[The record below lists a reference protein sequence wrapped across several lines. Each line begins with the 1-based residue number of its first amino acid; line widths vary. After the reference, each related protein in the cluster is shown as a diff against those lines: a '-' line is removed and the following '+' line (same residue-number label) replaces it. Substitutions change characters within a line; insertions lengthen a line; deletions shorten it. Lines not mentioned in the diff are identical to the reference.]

1 MALFVSAGSAI
12 DEGSRGVS
20 IGSFGSNESTDGLA
34 GSMMGGLVK
43 PRSGGSL
50 GGLGLGK
57 SSGGL
62 AGSSKSTVLSGGL
75 DGSSNSAAS

>member
-1 MALFVSAGSAI
+1 MALFGSAGSAI
-12 DEGSRGVS
+12 DEGSRGVL

-43 PRSGGSL
+43 PWSGGSL

-62 AGSSKSTVLSGGL
+62 A
-75 DGSSNSAAS
+75 AAARN

>member
-43 PRSGGSL
+43 PGASFSRPFSIH
-50 GGLGLGK
+50 GLCRL
-57 SSGGL
+57 
-62 AGSSKSTVLSGGL
+62 VL
-75 DGSSNSAAS
+75 